1 MLDVLLVDDE
11 PWVLEG
17 LRTMV
22 NWDKY
27 GFQICGEAENG
38 NVAWAMIEKTSAG
51 SRVHGYSNAFSEWP

>member
-1 MLDVLLVDDE
+1 MMDVLLVDDE

-27 GFQICGEAENG
+27 GFQICGRPRTGMMLGPRLRIFNR
-38 NVAWAMIEKTSAG
+38 IL
-51 SRVHGYSNAFSEWP
+51 